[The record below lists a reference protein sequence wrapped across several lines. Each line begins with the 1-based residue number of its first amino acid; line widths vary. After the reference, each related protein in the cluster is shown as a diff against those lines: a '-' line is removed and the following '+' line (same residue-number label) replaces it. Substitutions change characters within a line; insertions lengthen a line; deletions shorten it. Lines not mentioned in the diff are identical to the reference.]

1 MLVVL
6 TTCGSESLPERE
18 ILYRS
23 CLQFLSW
30 TCHGSVKWLLVL
42 IFCNWLLTLSL
53 LPFCLVLKELKQTLL
68 IYWWLERNTLQS
80 PSCIPGVTEREK
92 VGNQNRRSIT
102 FSLQGYYLS
111 CLKKCWSFC
120 CVLKHWRLDFVKDD
134 TSGEVLF
141 ESHPHDLQGFIHSR
155 KWSRFSFL
163 HITGWPSYLV
173 MQGVYVFQSLGGKS
187 RGSRK
192 REVHPFY
199 LPQYILCVLV
209 KASAARYSWTRSDW
223 GCARTIQPH
232 AGW

>member
-141 ESHPHDLQGFIHSR
+141 ESHPHDLQGFIYSR
-155 KWSRFSFL
+155 KWSRFSFFAYHRL
-163 HITGWPSYLV
+163 AFLSCDARSVHFSEPGREE
-173 MQGVYVFQSLGGKS
+173 QGEQKK
-187 RGSRK
+187 RGSSLLSSPVYFVR
-192 REVHPFY
+192 V
-199 LPQYILCVLV
+199 
-209 KASAARYSWTRSDW
+209 S
-223 GCARTIQPH
+223 
-232 AGW
+232 